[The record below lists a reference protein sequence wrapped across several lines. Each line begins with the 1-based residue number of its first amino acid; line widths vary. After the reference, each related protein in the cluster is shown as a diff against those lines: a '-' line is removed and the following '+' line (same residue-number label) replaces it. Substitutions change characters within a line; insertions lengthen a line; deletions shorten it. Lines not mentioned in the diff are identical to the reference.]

1 MTSPRH
7 LWSGDWERD
16 SASLEAELATRER
29 LPIESI
35 AAEPEFAE
43 APEQSPLSAWLA
55 SAGRAVRSAI
65 AALGAGLRRLNPRA
79 LALAAIIAVL
89 VVAGA
94 LAINALFGGSSSN
107 DARAEASLRAAD
119 ALFGVQLSTP
129 PNHGVVIGTVKPGGP
144 AENAGLDPG
153 DTLTAIDNRPV
164 SDANSVA
171 AAVKNLHSGGQAILQ
186 VSRGSAIIT
195 TLLTLTGHP

>member
-1 MTSPRH
+1 MSSPRH

-16 SASLEAELATRER
+16 SASLEEDLATRER
-29 LPIESI
+29 LPYVPDV
-35 AAEPEFAE
+35 ADPEVAE
-43 APEQSPLSAWLA
+43 APERVRMGDRLA
-55 SAGRAVRSAI
+55 PARHGLRGALAAVA
-65 AALGAGLRRLNPRA
+65 AGLRRISPRA
-79 LALAAIIAVL
+79 LALAAIVAVL

-94 LAINALFGGSSSN
+94 LAINSLVGGGSSN
-107 DARAEASLRAAD
+107 GTKTEASLRAAD

-129 PNHGVVIGTVKPGGP
+129 PNHGVVIETVTAGGP
-144 AENAGLDPG
+144 AELAGLDPG
-153 DTLTAIDNRPV
+153 DTLTAIDNRPI

-171 AAVKNLHSGGQAILQ
+171 AAIKDLHGGGQAVLQ